1 MAESG
6 TLGKSYG
13 ELLVTLG
20 VLTEDGLNRALAI
33 QSNKGGDLDAILV
46 ENEIVSLDTL
56 QKAISHHLGIESFYI
71 KDAKIDGD
79 VLSMIPVRL
88 VHRYQIVPVSKVDG
102 RLKVATADP
111 LDYESLDDMRLLL
124 RCEVEPV
131 LAYSQDIKSSIKRYY
146 GIGSDTV
153 DSLMEDDDGDD
164 LSADLAASGKGDIEE
179 LSQDASIIRF
189 VNQVMSEAIN
199 DRATDIHI
207 EPFEEFLRIRYRI
220 DGLLYEAS
228 LPPAVRRYQA
238 AIISR
243 IKIMAD
249 MNIAEK
255 RLPQDG
261 RITIR
266 RGGTEF
272 DLRVS
277 TVPTPYGESI
287 VIRIL
292 NSSGELY
299 DLTRL
304 GMDDISYKLWQSM
317 IHKPYGI
324 ILVTGPTGS
333 GKTTTLYASLAELNR
348 TDVKIITIEEPIEYQ
363 MEGITQIQVQPKI
376 GLTFATVLRS
386 LLRQDP
392 DIMLVGET
400 RDQETA
406 EITIRTA
413 LTGHLVFSTLHTN
426 DAAGAI
432 PRLIDMGVEPFL
444 VASSL
449 IGIIAQRLVR
459 VICQHCKEPVQ
470 PAPELLLALGYREE
484 ETRGMTFFKGRGCE
498 ECKYLGY
505 LGRSGIYE
513 MIPITQEIR
522 DLANKRASGADIKT
536 VAMQQGMVTL
546 RQYGWDRVKMG
557 LTTVEELLRVT
568 QEDAARDQFLAQKAE
583 EERNPVIEAGFE
595 L

>member
-1 MAESG
+1 MPEESVIG
-6 TLGKSYG
+6 RPFG
-13 ELLVTLG
+13 ELLVSTEAI
-20 VLTEDGLNRALAI
+20 TEDDLNRALAL
-33 QSNKGGDLDAILV
+33 QANRGGDLDSILV
-46 ENEIVSLDTL
+46 ENEIATL
-56 QKAISHHLGIESFYI
+56 EEIQAALSEHLGLETVDLKSASIQKEAI
-71 KDAKIDGD
+71 HA
-79 VLSMIPVRL
+79 VPVHL
-88 VHRYQIVPVSKVDG
+88 VHRHTVFPIEKENG
-102 RLKVATADP
+102 LIKIATADP
-111 LDYESLDDMRLLL
+111 SNFEALDDIRFVLK
-124 RCEVEPV
+124 CEVEPL
-131 LAYSQDIKSSIKRYY
+131 LAYSEDIRTAIKKYY

-153 DSLMEDDDGDD
+153 DSLMKEDGVD
-164 LSADLAASGKGDIEE
+164 LDAEVVRSREGDIEE
-179 LSQDASIIRF
+179 LSEDASIIRF
-189 VNQVMSEAIN
+189 VNQVMSEAIR
-199 DRATDIHI
+199 DRATDIHV
-207 EPFEEFLRIRYRI
+207 EPFEDKLRIRYRI

-228 LPPAVRRYQA
+228 MPPAIRRYQA

-243 IKIMAD
+243 VKIMAD

-266 RGGTEF
+266 RGGVEY

-299 DLTRL
+299 NLERL
-304 GMDDISYKLWQSM
+304 GMDSNGYDLWQKM
-317 IHKPYGI
+317 IHRSHGI

-363 MEGITQIQVQPKI
+363 MVGITQIQVQPKI

-432 PRLIDMGVEPFL
+432 PRLIDMGVEAFL

-449 IGIIAQRLVR
+449 IGIIAQRLIR
-459 VICQHCKEPVQ
+459 VICFNCKEEVEP
-470 PAPELLLALGYREE
+470 PKDMLLALGFRPGEYDGVR
-484 ETRGMTFFKGRGCE
+484 FHKGRGCE
-498 ECKYLGY
+498 DCKYLGY
-505 LGRSGIYE
+505 SGRTGIYE
-513 MIPITQEIR
+513 MIPVSQEIR
-522 DLANKRASGADIKT
+522 DLAVARASGADLKR
-536 VAMQQGMVTL
+536 VAMQQGMQTL
-546 RQYGWDRVKMG
+546 RQYGWERVKEG
-557 LTTVEELLRVT
+557 ITTVEELLRVT
-568 QEDAARDQFLAQKAE
+568 QEDVYLEKSIADELAKEQAHT
-583 EERNPVIEAGFE
+583 IETE
-595 L
+595 LEL

>member
-1 MAESG
+1 MAEAI
-6 TLGKSYG
+6 LGKSYG
-13 ELLVTLG
+13 DLLTSIG
-20 VLTEDGLNRALAI
+20 VINEDQLNRAMAI

-46 ENEIVSLDTL
+46 DNEIAELESIQAGLS
-56 QKAISHHLGIESFYI
+56 KHLGIERI
-71 KDAKIDGD
+71 NIGDATITKE
-79 VLSMIPVRL
+79 VLDSVPVRL
-88 VHRYQIVPVSKVDG
+88 VHRYQLVPVERENG
-102 RLKVATADP
+102 CLKVATADP
-111 LDYESLDDMRLLL
+111 SNYAALDDLQFVLKS
-124 RCEVEPV
+124 EVEPL
-131 LAYSQDIKSSIKRYY
+131 LAYSGDIRKAIKQYY

-153 DSLMEDDDGDD
+153 DSLVEEEGVDLESDTLAGGD
-164 LSADLAASGKGDIEE
+164 GDIEE
-179 LSQDASIIRF
+179 LSEDASIIRF

-207 EPFEEFLRIRYRI
+207 EPFEDMLRIRYRI

-228 LPPAVRRYQA
+228 LPPAIRRYQA

-266 RGGTEF
+266 RGGTEY

-287 VIRIL
+287 VTRIL

-299 DLTRL
+299 NLEKL
-304 GMDDISYKLWQSM
+304 GMDPASYEVWEKM
-317 IHKPYGI
+317 IHRSHGI

-363 MEGITQIQVQPKI
+363 MDGITQIQVQPKI

-459 VICQHCKEPVQ
+459 VICPHCKAPVE
-470 PAPELLLALGYREE
+470 APKEMLLALGYMPKDYE
-484 ETRGMTFFKGRGCE
+484 GVTFYKGKGCE

-505 LGRSGIYE
+505 SGRTGIYE
-513 MIPITQEIR
+513 MVPVTQEIR
-522 DLANKRASGADIKT
+522 DLAIKRSSGADIKK
-536 VAMQQGMVTL
+536 VAMQQGMLTL
-546 RQYGWDRVKMG
+546 RQYGWARVRDG

-568 QEDAARDQFLAQKAE
+568 QEDVHLEKSISE
-583 EERNPVIEAGFE
+583 EMAKDKDHVIEGEFE

>member
-1 MAESG
+1 MAE
-6 TLGKSYG
+6 TPVLGRSYG

-20 VLTEDGLNRALAI
+20 VMTEDDLNRALAI
-33 QSNKGGDLDAILV
+33 QSNQGGDLDAILV
-46 ENEIVSLDTL
+46 ENSIVDI
-56 QKAISHHLGIESFYI
+56 QKLHDAICDYLGIETVEI
-71 KDAKIDGD
+71 KDISIQRDILQL
-79 VLSMIPVRL
+79 VPVRL
-88 VHRYQIVPVSKVDG
+88 VHRYHLVPVERENG
-102 RLKVATADP
+102 CIKVATADP
-111 LDYESLDDMRLLL
+111 LNHDAFDDLKLLL
-124 RCEVEPV
+124 RCEVEPL
-131 LAYSQDIKSSIKRYY
+131 LAYSSDIKTAIKRYY

-153 DSLMEDDDGDD
+153 DSLMEEEGDEFATD
-164 LSADLAASGKGDIEE
+164 VSAAADGDIEE
-179 LSQDASIIRF
+179 LSEDASIIRF

-207 EPFEEFLRIRYRI
+207 EPFDNRLRIRYRI

-299 DLTRL
+299 DLGRL
-304 GMDDISYKLWQSM
+304 GMDPGSYEIWQKM
-317 IHKPYGI
+317 IHRSHGI

-376 GLTFATVLRS
+376 GLSFATVLRS

-432 PRLIDMGVEPFL
+432 PRLVDMGVEPFL

-449 IGIIAQRLVR
+449 IGVIAQRLVR
-459 VICQHCKEPVQ
+459 VICPNCKDEVAPQH
-470 PAPELLLALGYREE
+470 ELLAALGYRPDDYA
-484 ETRGMTFFKGRGCE
+484 GVSFFKGRGCE

-505 LGRSGIYE
+505 SGRTGIYE
-513 MIPITQEIR
+513 MMPIGQELR
-522 DLANKRASGADIKT
+522 DLTKRRASGAEIKRC
-536 VAMQQGMVTL
+536 AMQQGMETL
-546 RQYGWDRVKMG
+546 RQYGWRRVKSG

-568 QEDAARDQFLAQKAE
+568 QEDVYLEKSITE
-583 EERNPVIEAGFE
+583 ELNKENKVIEAGFE

>member
-1 MAESG
+1 MPEEPL
-6 TLGKSYG
+6 LGKPFG
-13 ELLVTLG
+13 DMLVSAG
-20 VLTEDGLNRALAI
+20 VISEDDLNRALAI
-33 QSNKGGDLDAILV
+33 QANQGGDLDFLLV
-46 ENEIVSLDTL
+46 ENEIAPLEKIQEGLSE
-56 QKAISHHLGIESFYI
+56 ALGLEIVELADRTI
-71 KDAKIDGD
+71 PKE
-79 VLSMIPVRL
+79 VLETVPVRL
-88 VHRYQIVPVSKVDG
+88 VHRHKIVPVEREDG
-102 RLKVATADP
+102 HLKVATADP
-111 LDYESLDDMRLLL
+111 TNFGALDDIKYITK
-124 RCEVEPV
+124 CEVEPL
-131 LAYSQDIKSSIKRYY
+131 LAYSEDIKTAIKKYY

-153 DSLMEDDDGDD
+153 DSLMEEDGSLD
-164 LSADLAASGKGDIEE
+164 LDTDSLAGRDGDIEE
-179 LSQDASIIRF
+179 LSGDASIIRF
-189 VNQVMSEAIN
+189 VNQVMSEAIS

-207 EPFEEFLRIRYRI
+207 EPFDDRLRIRYRI

-299 DLTRL
+299 NLERL
-304 GMDDISYKLWQSM
+304 GMDPKSYDLWHSM
-317 IHKPYGI
+317 ISRSHGI

-363 MEGITQIQVQPKI
+363 MEGITQIQVQSKI

-459 VICQHCKEPVQ
+459 VICPHCKAEVE
-470 PAPELLLALGYREE
+470 APKDKLLALGFMEKDYR
-484 ETRGMTFFKGRGCE
+484 GVTFHKGKGCE

-505 LGRSGIYE
+505 SGRTGIYE
-513 MIPITQEIR
+513 MVPVSQEIR
-522 DLANKRASGADIKT
+522 DLAIQRASGADIKR
-536 VAMQQGMVTL
+536 VAMQQGMNTL
-546 RQYGWDRVKMG
+546 RQYGWQRVKDG
-557 LTTVEELLRVT
+557 LTTVDELLRVT
-568 QEDAARDQFLAQKAE
+568 QEDVYLEKSITEEMAAE
-583 EERNPVIEAGFE
+583 EERKIEGNFE

>member
-1 MAESG
+1 VAD
-6 TLGKSYG
+6 TAVLGRSYG

-20 VLTEDGLNRALAI
+20 VLSEDALNRAMAI
-33 QSNKGGDLDAILV
+33 QSNQGGDLDAILI
-46 ENEIVSLDTL
+46 ENEIVSLSSL
-56 QKAISHHLGIESFYI
+56 QEAIAHHLGIETFNI
-71 KDAKIDGD
+71 KDAAIERE
-79 VLSMIPVRL
+79 VLSLVPVRL
-88 VHRYQIVPVSKVDG
+88 VHRHQIVPVERENGMV
-102 RLKVATADP
+102 KVATANP
-111 LDYESLDDMRLLL
+111 LNYDGLDDLRLLL
-124 RCEVEPV
+124 KCDVEPV
-131 LAYSQDIKSSIKRYY
+131 LSYSADIKVAIKRYY

-153 DSLMEDDDGDD
+153 DSLMEEDGVD
-164 LSADLAASGKGDIEE
+164 LDADTGSGREGDIEE

-207 EPFEEFLRIRYRI
+207 EPFEDFLRIRYRI

-266 RGGTEF
+266 RTGTEF

-299 DLTRL
+299 DLSRL
-304 GMDDISYKLWQSM
+304 GMNDASYLIWQKM
-317 IHKPYGI
+317 IHRPYGI

-376 GLTFATVLRS
+376 GLSFATVLRS

-459 VICQHCKEPVQ
+459 VVCPHCKESIRPQ
-470 PAPELLLALGYREE
+470 PELLLALGYRPEDCKDID
-484 ETRGMTFFKGRGCE
+484 FQKGRGCE
-498 ECKYLGY
+498 QCKYLGY
-505 LGRSGIYE
+505 MGRTGIYE
-513 MIPITQEIR
+513 MIPVSQEIR
-522 DLANKRASGADIKT
+522 DLATRRASGADIKR
-536 VAMQQGMVTL
+536 VGMQQGMMTL
-546 RQYGWDRVKMG
+546 RQYGWDRVRAG

-568 QEDAARDQFLAQKAE
+568 QEDVYLEKSIADEMSKEQKQ
-583 EERNPVIEAGFE
+583 VIETGFE

>member
-1 MAESG
+1 MAEEPL
-6 TLGKSYG
+6 LGRPYG
-13 ELLVTLG
+13 ELLVS
-20 VLTEDGLNRALAI
+20 TEAISEEDLNRALAI
-33 QSNKGGDLDAILV
+33 QANQGGDLDYLLV
-46 ENEIVSLDTL
+46 KHEIRTL
-56 QKAISHHLGIESFYI
+56 EEIHEALCDHLGIET
-71 KDAKIDGD
+71 IDITNVAIPREVID
-79 VLSMIPVRL
+79 SVPVRL
-88 VHRYQIVPVSKVDG
+88 VHRYSMLPVEKENG
-102 RLKVATADP
+102 LIKVATADP
-111 LDYESLDDMRLLL
+111 SNFAALDDLKFVLK
-124 RCEVEPV
+124 CEVEPV
-131 LAYSQDIKSSIKRYY
+131 LAYSEDIRTAIKRYY

-153 DSLMEDDDGDD
+153 DRLSEEDGVD
-164 LSADLAASGKGDIEE
+164 LDAEARLGGEEDIEV
-179 LSQDASIIRF
+179 LSEDASIIRF
-189 VNQVMSEAIN
+189 VNQVMSESIN
-199 DRATDIHI
+199 DRATDIHV
-207 EPFEEFLRIRYRI
+207 EPFEDKLRIRYRI

-228 LPPAVRRYQA
+228 LPPAIRRYQA

-299 DLTRL
+299 NLEKL
-304 GMDDISYKLWQSM
+304 GMDPVSYDLWEKM
-317 IHKPYGI
+317 IHRSHGI

-363 MEGITQIQVQPKI
+363 MEGITQIQVQSKI

-459 VICQHCKEPVQ
+459 VICPNCKEAVE
-470 PAPELLLALGYREE
+470 APRDLLLALGYKPEDYE
-484 ETRGMTFFKGRGCE
+484 GVTFYKGKGCDA
-498 ECKYLGY
+498 CKYLGY
-505 LGRSGIYE
+505 SGRTGIYE
-513 MIPITQEIR
+513 MVPVSQEIR
-522 DLANKRASGADIKT
+522 ELAIQRASGADLKR
-536 VAMQQGMVTL
+536 VAMQQGMQTL
-546 RQYGWDRVKMG
+546 RQYGWGRVKQG

-568 QEDAARDQFLAQKAE
+568 QEDVYLEKSITEELAKDKE
-583 EERNPVIEAGFE
+583 HTIETEFE

>member
-1 MAESG
+1 MAE
-6 TLGKSYG
+6 TPVLGRSYG

-20 VLTEDGLNRALAI
+20 VMTEDDLNRALAI
-33 QSNKGGDLDAILV
+33 QSNQGGDLDAILV
-46 ENEIVSLDTL
+46 ENSIVDI
-56 QKAISHHLGIESFYI
+56 QKLHDAICDYLGIETVEI
-71 KDAKIDGD
+71 KDISIQRDILQL
-79 VLSMIPVRL
+79 VPVRL
-88 VHRYQIVPVSKVDG
+88 VHRYHLVPVERENG
-102 RLKVATADP
+102 CIKVATADP
-111 LDYESLDDMRLLL
+111 LNHDAFDDLKLLL
-124 RCEVEPV
+124 RCEVEPL
-131 LAYSQDIKSSIKRYY
+131 LAYSSDIKTAIKRYY

-153 DSLMEDDDGDD
+153 DSLMEEEGDEFATD
-164 LSADLAASGKGDIEE
+164 VSAATDGDIEE
-179 LSQDASIIRF
+179 LSEDASIIRF

-207 EPFEEFLRIRYRI
+207 EPFDNRLRIRYRI

-299 DLTRL
+299 DLGRL
-304 GMDDISYKLWQSM
+304 GMDPGSYEIWQKM
-317 IHKPYGI
+317 IHRSHGI

-376 GLTFATVLRS
+376 GLSFATVLRS

-432 PRLIDMGVEPFL
+432 PRLVDMGVEPFL

-449 IGIIAQRLVR
+449 IGVIAQRLVR
-459 VICQHCKEPVQ
+459 VICPNCKDEVAPQH
-470 PAPELLLALGYREE
+470 ELLAALGYRPDDY
-484 ETRGMTFFKGRGCE
+484 TGVSFFKGRGCE

-505 LGRSGIYE
+505 SGRTGIYE
-513 MIPITQEIR
+513 MMPIGQELR
-522 DLANKRASGADIKT
+522 DLTTRRASGAEIKRC
-536 VAMQQGMVTL
+536 AMQQGMETL
-546 RQYGWDRVKMG
+546 RQYGWGRVKSG

-568 QEDAARDQFLAQKAE
+568 QEDVYLEKSITE
-583 EERNPVIEAGFE
+583 ELNKENKVIEAGFE

>member
-1 MAESG
+1 A
-6 TLGKSYG
+6 
-13 ELLVTLG
+13 
-20 VLTEDGLNRALAI
+20 AI
-33 QSNKGGDLDAILV
+33 KR
-46 ENEIVSLDTL
+46 
-56 QKAISHHLGIESFYI
+56 
-71 KDAKIDGD
+71 D
-79 VLSMIPVRL
+79 VLSLVPVRL
-88 VHRYQIVPVSKVDG
+88 VHRYQIVPVDRENG
-102 RLKVATADP
+102 YIRIATANPINHDAF
-111 LDYESLDDMRLLL
+111 DDLRLLL
-124 RCEVEPV
+124 KCEVEPL
-131 LAYSQDIKSSIKRYY
+131 LAYSVDIRAAIKRYY

-153 DSLMEDDDGDD
+153 DSLMEDEGDD
-164 LSADLAASGKGDIEE
+164 LVADVGPVGDGDIEE

-189 VNQVMSEAIN
+189 VNQVMSEAIS

-207 EPFEEFLRIRYRI
+207 EPFEDRLRIRYRI

-266 RGGTEF
+266 RGGTDF

-299 DLTRL
+299 DLSRL
-304 GMDDISYKLWQSM
+304 GMDEDSYNIWQKM
-317 IHKPYGI
+317 IHRPYGI

-363 MEGITQIQVQPKI
+363 MEGITQIQVQSKI

-459 VICQHCKEPVQ
+459 VVCPHCKEVHQ
-470 PAPELLLALGYREE
+470 PAPELLLALGFYPDEYE
-484 ETRGMTFFKGRGCE
+484 GVTFYKGRGCE
-498 ECKYLGY
+498 QCKYLGY
-505 LGRSGIYE
+505 MGRTGIYE
-513 MIPITQEIR
+513 MIPVSQEIR
-522 DLANKRASGADIKT
+522 ELATRRASGADIKK
-536 VAMQQGMVTL
+536 VAMQQGMRTL
-546 RQYGWDRVKMG
+546 RQYGWERVKMG

-568 QEDAARDQFLAQKAE
+568 QEDVYL
-583 EERNPVIEAGFE
+583 ERNIAKELEKEQSQVLQTGFE
-595 L
+595 LA

>member
-1 MAESG
+1 MAEA

-13 ELLVTLG
+13 DLLASIG
-20 VLTEDGLNRALAI
+20 VIDEDQLNRAMAI
-33 QSNKGGDLDAILV
+33 QSNKGGELDEILV
-46 ENEIVSLDTL
+46 ENEIVELERIQEGL
-56 QKAISHHLGIESFYI
+56 ARHLGIEKVNIS
-71 KDAKIDGD
+71 DATITKE
-79 VLSMIPVRL
+79 VLDSVPVRL
-88 VHRYQIVPVSKVDG
+88 VHRYQMVPVERANG
-102 RLKVATADP
+102 CLKVATADP
-111 LDYESLDDMRLLL
+111 SNYAALDDIQFVLKS
-124 RCEVEPV
+124 EVEPL
-131 LAYSQDIKSSIKRYY
+131 LAYSADIRKAIKQYY

-153 DSLMEDDDGDD
+153 DSLVEEEGVDLESDTLAGGD
-164 LSADLAASGKGDIEE
+164 GDIEQ
-179 LSQDASIIRF
+179 LSEDASIIRF

-207 EPFEEFLRIRYRI
+207 EPFEDLLRIRYRI

-228 LPPAVRRYQA
+228 LPPAIRRYQA

-261 RITIR
+261 RITLR
-266 RGGTEF
+266 RGGTEY

-287 VIRIL
+287 VTRIL

-299 DLTRL
+299 NLEKL
-304 GMDDISYKLWQSM
+304 GMDPANYEVWEKM
-317 IHKPYGI
+317 IHRSHGI

-459 VICQHCKEPVQ
+459 VICPHCKAEVE
-470 PAPELLLALGYREE
+470 APRDMLLALGYLPKDYE
-484 ETRGMTFFKGRGCE
+484 GMKFYKGKGCE
-498 ECKYLGY
+498 SCKYLGY
-505 LGRSGIYE
+505 SGRTGIYE
-513 MIPITQEIR
+513 MVPITQEIR
-522 DLANKRASGADIKT
+522 DLAIKRASGADIKRL
-536 VAMQQGMVTL
+536 AMQQGMQTL
-546 RQYGWDRVKMG
+546 RQYGWGRVREG

-568 QEDAARDQFLAQKAE
+568 QEDVHLEKSITDELAKDQDHK
-583 EERNPVIEAGFE
+583 IEAEFE

>member
-1 MAESG
+1 MAEEP
-6 TLGKSYG
+6 LIGKSYG
-13 ELLVTLG
+13 DLLVSIG
-20 VLTEDGLNRALAI
+20 VITEDDLNRALTI
-33 QSNKGGDLDAILV
+33 QSNQGGNLDHILV
-46 ENEIVSLDTL
+46 ENDILTL
-56 QKAISHHLGIESFYI
+56 EDLQGPLADHLGLETVDLSDRTIG
-71 KDAKIDGD
+71 KDILG
-79 VLSMIPVRL
+79 SIPVRL
-88 VHRYQIVPVSKVDG
+88 VHRHNLVPVEKEEG
-102 RLKVATADP
+102 LIKVATADP
-111 LDYESLDDMRLLL
+111 TNFGALDDIKYIAK
-124 RCEVEPV
+124 CEVEPL
-131 LAYSQDIKSSIKRYY
+131 LAYSDDIRAAIKRYY

-153 DSLMEDDDGDD
+153 DSLMDEDGTDFDGDEM
-164 LSADLAASGKGDIEE
+164 SGSGGDIEE
-179 LSQDASIIRF
+179 LSEDASIIRF
-189 VNQVMSEAIN
+189 VNQVMSEAIS
-199 DRATDIHI
+199 DRTTDIHI
-207 EPFEEFLRIRYRI
+207 EPFENRLRIRYRI

-292 NSSGELY
+292 NSSGDLY
-299 DLTRL
+299 NLEKL
-304 GMDDISYKLWQSM
+304 GMDKKNYDLWMSM
-317 IHKPYGI
+317 ISRSHGI

-363 MEGITQIQVQPKI
+363 LEGITQIQVQPKI

-459 VICQHCKEPVQ
+459 VICPHCKEAVQ
-470 PAPELLLALGYREE
+470 PPKDMLLALGYLPRI
-484 ETRGMTFFKGRGCE
+484 TR
-498 ECKYLGY
+498 
-505 LGRSGIYE
+505 
-513 MIPITQEIR
+513 
-522 DLANKRASGADIKT
+522 A
-536 VAMQQGMVTL
+536 
-546 RQYGWDRVKMG
+546 
-557 LTTVEELLRVT
+557 
-568 QEDAARDQFLAQKAE
+568 
-583 EERNPVIEAGFE
+583 
-595 L
+595 

>member
-1 MAESG
+1 MVDTAV
-6 TLGKSYG
+6 LGRSYG
-13 ELLVTLG
+13 ELLVSLG
-20 VLTEDGLNRALAI
+20 VLTEDGFNRALAI
-33 QSNKGGDLDAILV
+33 QSNQGGDLDAILV
-46 ENEIVSLDTL
+46 ENEIVPLETL
-56 QKAISHHLGIESFYI
+56 HEAICDHLGIETVGI
-71 KDAKIDGD
+71 KDKNIQRE
-79 VLSMIPVRL
+79 VLNLVPVRL
-88 VHRYQIVPVSKVDG
+88 VHRHIMVPVERENGCVKI
-102 RLKVATADP
+102 ATADP
-111 LDYESLDDMRLLL
+111 LNYDALDDLRLILK
-124 RCEVEPV
+124 CEVEPV
-131 LAYSQDIKSSIKRYY
+131 LAYSQDIRTAIKRYY

-153 DSLMEDDDGDD
+153 DSLMEEDDGE
-164 LSADLAASGKGDIEE
+164 AGPASVSDGDTDIDE
-179 LSQDASIIRF
+179 LSEDASIIRF

-207 EPFEEFLRIRYRI
+207 EPFDNRLRIRYRI

-299 DLTRL
+299 DLSRL
-304 GMDDISYKLWQSM
+304 GMDPDSYEIWQKM
-317 IHKPYGI
+317 IHRSHGI

-376 GLTFATVLRS
+376 GLSFATVLRS

-449 IGIIAQRLVR
+449 IGVIAQRLVR
-459 VICQHCKEPVQ
+459 VICPSCKEPVNPQ
-470 PAPELLLALGYREE
+470 PELLLALGYRPEDYE
-484 ETRGMTFFKGRGCE
+484 GVTFYKGRGCE
-498 ECKYLGY
+498 SCKYLGY
-505 LGRSGIYE
+505 SGRTGIYE
-513 MIPITQEIR
+513 MMPVGNEIR
-522 DLANKRASGADIKT
+522 ELSTRRASGADIKKA
-536 VAMQQGMVTL
+536 AMQQGMQTL
-546 RQYGWDRVKMG
+546 RQYGWGRVKSGM
-557 LTTVEELLRVT
+557 TTVEELLRVT
-568 QEDAARDQFLAQKAE
+568 QEDVYLEKSITE
-583 EERNPVIEAGFE
+583 ELNKEKKVIEAGFE

>member
-1 MAESG
+1 VADSG
-6 TLGKSYG
+6 VLGRSYG
-13 ELLVTLG
+13 DLLVSLG
-20 VLTEDGLNRALAI
+20 VLSEDGLNRSLAI
-33 QSNKGGDLDAILV
+33 QANQGGDLDAILV
-46 ENEIVSLDTL
+46 ENEILSLDAL
-56 QKAISHHLGIESFYI
+56 QEVIARHLGIETVEI
-71 KDAKIDGD
+71 KDTPIQRD
-79 VLSMIPVRL
+79 VLAMVPVRL
-88 VHRYQIVPVSKVDG
+88 IHRYQIVPVERENG
-102 RLKVATADP
+102 TLKVATANP
-111 LDYESLDDMRLLL
+111 LNYDAFDDLRLLL
-124 RCEVEPV
+124 KCEVEPL
-131 LAYSQDIKSSIKRYY
+131 LAYSPDIKAAIKKYY

-153 DSLMEDDDGDD
+153 DSLMEEDGTE
-164 LSADLAASGKGDIEE
+164 AATEVRTGEGDIEE

-189 VNQVMSEAIN
+189 VNQVMSEAIS

-207 EPFEEFLRIRYRI
+207 EPFEERLRIRYRI

-266 RGGTEF
+266 RGGTDF

-299 DLTRL
+299 DLSRL
-304 GMDDISYKLWQSM
+304 GMDQSNYEIWQKM
-317 IHKPYGI
+317 IHRPFGI

-363 MEGITQIQVQPKI
+363 MEGITQIQVQSKI
-376 GLTFATVLRS
+376 GLSFATVLRS

-432 PRLIDMGVEPFL
+432 PRLVDMGVEPFL

-459 VICQHCKEPVQ
+459 VVCQHCKEEVQ
-470 PAPELLLALGYREE
+470 PASELLLALGFTSEDSK
-484 ETRGMTFFKGRGCE
+484 GVHFMKGRGCE
-498 ECKYLGY
+498 QCKYLGY
-505 LGRSGIYE
+505 MGRSGIYE
-513 MIPITQEIR
+513 MLPVSQEIR
-522 DLANKRASGADIKT
+522 DLATRRASGGEIKK
-536 VAMQQGMVTL
+536 VAMQQGMRTL
-546 RQYGWDRVKMG
+546 RQYGWERVKEG

-568 QEDAARDQFLAQKAE
+568 QEDVYLEKSLQEELAKEQKQ
-583 EERNPVIEAGFE
+583 VIETGFE

>member
-1 MAESG
+1 MAEA

-13 ELLVTLG
+13 DLLTSIG
-20 VLTEDGLNRALAI
+20 IIDEDQLNRAMAI
-33 QSNKGGDLDAILV
+33 QANQGGDLDEVLS
-46 ENEIVSLDTL
+46 ENEIAELDEIQEGL
-56 QKAISHHLGIESFYI
+56 SKHLGIERI
-71 KDAKIDGD
+71 NIGDATIPKE
-79 VLSMIPVRL
+79 VLDSVPVRL
-88 VHRYQIVPVSKVDG
+88 VHRYNLVPVERMDG
-102 RLKVATADP
+102 YLKVATADP
-111 LDYESLDDMRLLL
+111 SNYAALDDLQFVLKS
-124 RCEVEPV
+124 EVEPL
-131 LAYSQDIKSSIKRYY
+131 LAYSADIRKAIKQYY

-153 DSLMEDDDGDD
+153 DSLVEEEGVDLESDTLAGGD
-164 LSADLAASGKGDIEE
+164 GDIEE
-179 LSQDASIIRF
+179 LSEDASIIRF
-189 VNQVMSEAIN
+189 VNQVMSEAIS

-207 EPFEEFLRIRYRI
+207 EPFEDMLRIRYRI

-228 LPPAVRRYQA
+228 LPPAIRRYQA

-287 VIRIL
+287 VTRIL

-299 DLTRL
+299 NLEKL
-304 GMDDISYKLWQSM
+304 GMDPGSYEIWEKM
-317 IHKPYGI
+317 IHRSHGI

-363 MEGITQIQVQPKI
+363 MDGITQIQVQPKI

-449 IGIIAQRLVR
+449 IGIIAQRLLR
-459 VICQHCKEPVQ
+459 VICPTCKGEVEP
-470 PAPELLLALGYREE
+470 PKDMLLALGYLPKDYE
-484 ETRGMTFFKGRGCE
+484 GMTFYKGKGCE

-505 LGRSGIYE
+505 SGRTGIYE
-513 MIPITQEIR
+513 MVPVTQEIR
-522 DLANKRASGADIKT
+522 DLAIKRSSGADIKK
-536 VAMQQGMVTL
+536 VAMQQGMLTL
-546 RQYGWDRVKMG
+546 RQYGWARVQQG

-568 QEDAARDQFLAQKAE
+568 QEDVHLEKSITDEMAKDKDHK
-583 EERNPVIEAGFE
+583 IEPEFE